1 MQAAAPVIYVILF
14 RQWWFS
20 FVQKIH
26 RRNKEGCKFNATHT
40 GCKSSIEGICH
51 DRKSIIVNYILLHR
65 KKHVKKDNTWCC
77 YLLEKTCNHIS
88 EWHNKIKMIKWLTW
102 IWCLSHNQILCHS
115 WVINPAFLS
124 MGNPILMPILAAA
137 YLINLSVMTIN
148 NAEWILSLKLG
159 INGTIAASRFI

>member
-1 MQAAAPVIYVILF
+1 MP
-14 RQWWFS
+14 W
-20 FVQKIH
+20 QK
-26 RRNKEGCKFNATHT
+26 NV
-40 GCKSSIEGICH
+40 S
-51 DRKSIIVNYILLHR
+51 KSIIVSYILLNKK

-77 YLLEKTCNHIS
+77 YLLEKTCSHIS

-115 WVINPAFLS
+115 WVINPTFLS

-137 YLINLSVMTIN
+137 YLINLSIMTIN

-159 INGTIAASRFI
+159 INGTIAASCLYSWFFNIFICIPRNRQFWFRPNQTV